1 MSVSESDRDVRR
13 TIQSRKAKQSCQGNK
28 RERQRSGVWGR
39 LDQLD
44 ERWVSEGVNGEGR
57 WEGGGGGANDRRGR
71 LEEQSERSSS
81 TATKYLS
88 TTLRRNGAHGRN
100 APKCVVKSAH
110 ARVCVCV
117 LSTHL
122 LPLPGGARLRGHVAV
137 VAQGA
142 RGLQVTVER
151 DVELFAVTRWGEA
164 SEWTSCRQRCEA
176 REERGEREP
185 CNDDSVYACENN
197 VRQECVVRR
206 GCETPRRNTSFY
218 CRSAL
223 GLDECGTPAEP
234 QNPVGWGQARAKGG
248 RRLQPAQGHKSD
260 ESPTHPTPT
269 TTTAAHTAL

>member
-88 TTLRRNGAHGRN
+88 TTLRRNTWGTRAKR
-100 APKCVVKSAH
+100 AKCVVKSAR

-117 LSTHL
+117 
-122 LPLPGGARLRGHVAV
+122 
-137 VAQGA
+137 
-142 RGLQVTVER
+142 
-151 DVELFAVTRWGEA
+151 
-164 SEWTSCRQRCEA
+164 
-176 REERGEREP
+176 
-185 CNDDSVYACENN
+185 
-197 VRQECVVRR
+197 CVCVKHAPSPPSGRR
-206 GCETPRRNTSFY
+206 TTPRP
-218 CRSAL
+218 RSGSRPGSSRSSGHRRTRRRTFCCYAL
-223 GLDECGTPAEP
+223 GRSE
-234 QNPVGWGQARAKGG
+234 
-248 RRLQPAQGHKSD
+248 
-260 ESPTHPTPT
+260 
-269 TTTAAHTAL
+269 

>member
-57 WEGGGGGANDRRGR
+57 REGGGGGANDRGGR

-117 LSTHL
+117 KHAPS
-122 LPLPGGARLRGHVAV
+122 PPSG
-137 VAQGA
+137 
-142 RGLQVTVER
+142 
-151 DVELFAVTRWGEA
+151 
-164 SEWTSCRQRCEA
+164 
-176 REERGEREP
+176 
-185 CNDDSVYACENN
+185 
-197 VRQECVVRR
+197 RR
-206 GCETPRRNTSFY
+206 TTPRP
-218 CRSAL
+218 RSGSRPGSSRSSGHRRTRRRTFCCYAL
-223 GLDECGTPAEP
+223 GRSE
-234 QNPVGWGQARAKGG
+234 
-248 RRLQPAQGHKSD
+248 
-260 ESPTHPTPT
+260 
-269 TTTAAHTAL
+269 

>member
-1 MSVSESDRDVRR
+1 M
-13 TIQSRKAKQSCQGNK
+13 
-28 RERQRSGVWGR
+28 
-39 LDQLD
+39 
-44 ERWVSEGVNGEGR
+44 
-57 WEGGGGGANDRRGR
+57 
-71 LEEQSERSSS
+71 
-81 TATKYLS
+81 
-88 TTLRRNGAHGRN
+88 
-100 APKCVVKSAH
+100 CVC
-110 ARVCVCV
+110 VCVCV

-197 VRQECVVRR
+197 VRRECAVRR

-234 QNPVGWGQARAKGG
+234 QNPVGVGASAGEGGEAASAGSRPQVGRVADSPHSYHHHRRTHRA
-248 RRLQPAQGHKSD
+248 LAPST
-260 ESPTHPTPT
+260 ESPFPTPP
-269 TTTAAHTAL
+269 AAPAPCPRLSLPETHL